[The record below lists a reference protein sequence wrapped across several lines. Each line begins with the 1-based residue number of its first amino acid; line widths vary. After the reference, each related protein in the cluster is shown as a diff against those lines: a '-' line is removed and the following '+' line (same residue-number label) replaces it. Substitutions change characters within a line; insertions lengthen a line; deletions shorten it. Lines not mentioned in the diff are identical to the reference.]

1 MARLGHSAWAGQQ
14 AQGPLPLA
22 TFSEEPSPPT
32 HFLRDHLLQFIF
44 QALVGNYLLFYP
56 FKKQFYL
63 PESNFPSLV
72 GNSDSV
78 SPVFSDFL
86 PTLSLYYLISR

>member
-1 MARLGHSAWAGQQ
+1 MARLGHSAWAGKQ

-22 TFSEEPSPPT
+22 TYSEEPSPPT
-32 HFLRDHLLQFIF
+32 HFLRDYLLQFIF
-44 QALVGNYLLFYP
+44 QSLVGNYLLFYP

-78 SPVFSDFL
+78 SSVFSDFL